1 MVCAAQWAQSI
12 VCADSGQL
20 MDDQAVATYLTNLNR
35 GEIESAGLLDWGSNY
50 TFLVEICL
58 SADDK
63 HTGNALRAVYKP
75 QRGERPLWDFPA
87 GSLYLREQAAFVVS
101 ELLGWRLVPPT
112 IIRGGPYGKGSV
124 QLFINHDPDEHYLTF
139 SGQFVDQLQRI
150 VLFDAVINNADRK
163 SGHVLLDHTDRL
175 WSIDH
180 GICFHSE
187 YKLRS
192 VIWEFA
198 GNDIPE
204 ALVADLLKLKSA
216 LETDTESAELRTL
229 LSDREMNALLVRTQQ
244 LVDQRIFPLPGPGR
258 HYPWP
263 PV

>member
-1 MVCAAQWAQSI
+1 
-12 VCADSGQL
+12 

-63 HTGNALRAVYKP
+63 HTENRLRAVYKP
-75 QRGERPLWDFPA
+75 QRGERPLWDFPS
-87 GSLYLREQAAFVVS
+87 GSLHLREQAAFVIS

-112 IIRGGPYGKGSV
+112 IIRSGPYGPGSV
-124 QLFINHDPDEHYLTF
+124 QLYIDHDPDEHYLTF
-139 SGQFVDQLQRI
+139 KGQFVDQLQCI
-150 VLFDAVINNADRK
+150 VLFDAIINNADRK
-163 SGHVLLDHTDRL
+163 SGHVLLDSMNRL

-187 YKLRS
+187 HKLRS

-198 GNDIPE
+198 GDDIPD
-204 ALVADLLKLKSA
+204 LLLADLLKLKHT
-216 LETDTESAELRTL
+216 LTTDTESAELRNL
-229 LSDREMNALLVRTQQ
+229 LSNREIAALIQRVEQ
-244 LVDQRIFPLPGPGR
+244 LIDQRIFPIPGPGR